1 LREAVKANL
10 ATHSKS
16 EYDDGY
22 FAQLIEKIKEIRT
35 MRRGTINEQYLKVP
49 RKEKEPSIRGPYY
62 VLSRNEGGKTV
73 GFRLKTQEELDLATK
88 DVESYKEF
96 NRLSKEFITVTESI
110 TDMIRSVEKADSK
123 KNKKFTKENT
133 TPK

>member
-1 LREAVKANL
+1 MMNLEDLVRVRE
-10 ATHSKS
+10 
-16 EYDDGY
+16 EI
-22 FAQLIEKIKEIRT
+22 IEKIKEIRT

>member
-1 LREAVKANL
+1 MNIEDLLRVRE
-10 ATHSKS
+10 
-16 EYDDGY
+16 DI
-22 FAQLIEKIKEIRT
+22 IEKIKEIRT

>member
-1 LREAVKANL
+1 MMNIEDLLRVRE
-10 ATHSKS
+10 
-16 EYDDGY
+16 DI
-22 FAQLIEKIKEIRT
+22 IEKIKEIRT

>member
-1 LREAVKANL
+1 
-10 ATHSKS
+10 
-16 EYDDGY
+16 
-22 FAQLIEKIKEIRT
+22 